1 MRGKFAGIFENRI
14 RNLQITFKET
24 SVQPQSERDNNRRR
38 QWEQVAGRWTG
49 GIPMGILPS
58 ASIEKNKYEYKY
70 KKRKGDSMNTVQAE
84 NIYTFEDKNE
94 REEKL
99 KKLIIEYIK
108 KQTL

>member
-1 MRGKFAGIFENRI
+1 MGFLWAFCR
-14 RNLQITFKET
+14 LQVLKKT
-24 SVQPQSERDNNRRR
+24 STNIN
-38 QWEQVAGRWTG
+38 
-49 GIPMGILPS
+49 I
-58 ASIEKNKYEYKY
+58 

-99 KKLIIEYIK
+99 KELIIEYIK

>member
-1 MRGKFAGIFENRI
+1 MG
-14 RNLQITFKET
+14 
-24 SVQPQSERDNNRRR
+24 
-38 QWEQVAGRWTG
+38 AGRREGTG
-49 GIPMGILPS
+49 GIPVGILPS